1 VIGYALVGAGC
12 ANIVPALFTAIGRQT
27 AMPESQAV
35 PAVSVLG
42 YAGILAGPAA
52 IGLVASAT
60 SLSVALLAVAATLA
74 AVAVGATRLRV

>member
-1 VIGYALVGAGC
+1 
-12 ANIVPALFTAIGRQT
+12 
-27 AMPESQAV
+27 
-35 PAVSVLG
+35 VSVLG

-60 SLSVALLAVAATLA
+60 SLSVALLVVAAMLA